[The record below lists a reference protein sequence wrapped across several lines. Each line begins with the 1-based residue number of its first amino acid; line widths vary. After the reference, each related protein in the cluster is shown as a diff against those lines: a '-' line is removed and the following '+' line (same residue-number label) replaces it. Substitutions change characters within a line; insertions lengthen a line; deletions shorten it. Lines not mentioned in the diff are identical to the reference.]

1 MVVLRQPTCGSFRTG
16 HEACLVAGKNITTA
30 IYNRLWLGG
39 HRSAPTGKWVWGDG
53 SSAETFLGGK
63 WSSGQPTAN
72 VYLAISTFDGFSML
86 AFHSEYQLY
95 YICEI
100 DVVQ

>member
-1 MVVLRQPTCGSFRTG
+1 
-16 HEACLVAGKNITTA
+16 
-30 IYNRLWLGG
+30 
-39 HRSAPTGKWVWGDG
+39 VWGDG